1 MQRNVKTV
9 FMEVDIRIENRV
21 FLILDYKNQKF
32 NIQKIISSED
42 KIHFHTFSKQQ
53 NKMYFYTKAES
64 KENEYENTT
73 FMNNRILLENHLYFL
88 SKHRGVRDSYPDAD
102 LIHSDK
108 ESFNIIFLK
117 SPENIYSLPESYR
130 IYIPAHTLSIQ
141 KLPEKYKPLGSI
153 TYMTLS
159 HSRPIWNL
167 QTKLKYKR
175 VDTIESMEDFSL
187 VQSRGFCETQEIFDE
202 WYPWMR
208 NFNLKNQDDPVQ
220 SFWVAYK
227 DESPVGVCLTI
238 ETESCT
244 GIYAVATLPSER
256 KQGISTSLIHTAIQS
271 IHKVPD
277 NIICLQVETNSYAH
291 NFYKK
296 LGFTDAF
303 ECLIFKHF

>member
-1 MQRNVKTV
+1 
-9 FMEVDIRIENRV
+9 
-21 FLILDYKNQKF
+21 
-32 NIQKIISSED
+32 
-42 KIHFHTFSKQQ
+42 
-53 NKMYFYTKAES
+53 
-64 KENEYENTT
+64 
-73 FMNNRILLENHLYFL
+73 
-88 SKHRGVRDSYPDAD
+88 
-102 LIHSDK
+102 
-108 ESFNIIFLK
+108 
-117 SPENIYSLPESYR
+117 
-130 IYIPAHTLSIQ
+130 
-141 KLPEKYKPLGSI
+141 
-153 TYMTLS
+153 
-159 HSRPIWNL
+159 
-167 QTKLKYKR
+167 
-175 VDTIESMEDFSL
+175 
-187 VQSRGFCETQEIFDE
+187 
-202 WYPWMR
+202 MR